1 MIIIRLV
8 LLVFLGIVFYV
19 KIFRVY
25 EFKRFLFVYYGVLYN
40 FIISCLGIRF
50 VIFFYIFIILKVFVF
65 RFFWIFL
72 YKVFISDMDVEGL
85 KLRLVEVN

>member
-40 FIISCLGIRF
+40 FIISCLGIKF

-72 YKVFISDMDVEGL
+72 YKLFISDMDVEGL